1 MHNSIA
7 RETLHSNF
15 GVSALSQLKMG
26 IMEEVLFRETN
37 NLFAHAYVAI
47 IRFALFLQFPC
58 KSA

>member
-1 MHNSIA
+1 MHNSPA
-7 RETLHSNF
+7 HETLHSNF
-15 GVSALSQLKMG
+15 GVSALSHLRMA

-37 NLFAHAYVAI
+37 NLFAYVAI